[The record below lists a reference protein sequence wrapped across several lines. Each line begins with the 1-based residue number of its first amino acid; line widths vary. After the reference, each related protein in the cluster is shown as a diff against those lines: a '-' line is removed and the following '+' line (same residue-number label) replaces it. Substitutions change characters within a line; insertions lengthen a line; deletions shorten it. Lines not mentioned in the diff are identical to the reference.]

1 MHSHWSDNHQRDWQW
16 NRNLDHALKIP
27 SKKFSRNTSLQ
38 TQMHKFTK
46 QKNTTRKSH
55 LKIKIIVNDKG
66 NKRRQEKYL
75 EKKIRNEG
83 LKRIKDEV
91 PSKKTYKQQ
100 NFTWE
105 NCEYIDSSR
114 ETNKFCTPHHF
125 LFLFPMLWVIVFV
138 MVRCTRICCIPQYK

>member
-1 MHSHWSDNHQRDWQW
+1 MISNSAYFCSLFCYSFVHLVTENILCFGFLCICF
-16 NRNLDHALKIP
+16 NLLSLCTVWILHPNINIECCSIFERKNNVHAEWTA
-27 SKKFSRNTSLQ
+27 SFHT
-38 TQMHKFTK
+38 TK
-46 QKNTTRKSH
+46 EAWRANYR
-55 LKIKIIVNDKG
+55 
-66 NKRRQEKYL
+66 
-75 EKKIRNEG
+75 
-83 LKRIKDEV
+83 
-91 PSKKTYKQQ
+91 